1 MIKYLL
7 VLSQVF
13 TLSVDVVRTEGV
25 ETIECELMNVD
36 GALIV
41 YAIPQRRFYA
51 AIDCTQI
58 FRDSFEDQ

>member
-7 VLSQVF
+7 VMSQVF

-36 GALIV
+36 GALID
-41 YAIPQRRFYA
+41 YAIPQRRVYA